1 MIVKLWQ
8 RLHGYISSKLRNQLI
23 TLFSAIGACIVILLT
38 YLSYLQSAGMN
49 RDNFIE
55 SNRKILKL
63 VNQNLDGY
71 LGRIDELSISLRKDA
86 QFMDAIISKE
96 YGGPLYI
103 QNQLKNLYYSSDD
116 IEAVSIYTPINGM
129 QYTMSKA
136 FVNLKQEATN
146 APQAQRWYREA
157 SQSKRFRSIESG
169 FSSDGTTTTTPASR
183 EEDAGIG
190 EGDGTATG
198 KNGSGHFLIFHRILI
213 NIADK
218 KPLAAV
224 SISYNLNEI
233 KRILKDM
240 TGKSG
245 EYIGIYNEANELFYA
260 EGPQLAEA
268 ETAKLLKSI
277 PVDATDTEH
286 QSWTIGKEQY
296 LAIYNVSQENGWKLV
311 TLTPYSVLN
320 KEASQA
326 RWINLIA
333 GAAVVVLLIFF
344 IVVAANAI
352 TRRLMKLSRQITM
365 LGDGNFEVQSEI
377 EGSDEIAHL
386 SRKYNQMIVRI
397 NELIGERYE
406 MQINER
412 NARLIALE
420 AQINPHFLYNSLQAI
435 STEAIIGGQEN
446 IQEMVDALASSLR
459 YAIKE
464 AETVRMKEELA
475 HVGNYMLLQQAR
487 FGERLQ
493 LHVQA
498 EDAVMEA
505 WIPKMTVQI
514 LVENT
519 IKHGLEQMTGKMDVR
534 VLAEAQGGSLIIT
547 VSDNGPGIT
556 QKRLSEIRS
565 LLDSRV
571 LEYREGIGLNNIHAR
586 IKLLFGPESELQIRS
601 RHGEGTAVIVTLPLR
616 EERPYVQGYHH

>member
-1 MIVKLWQ
+1 MIVRLWQ
-8 RLHGYISSKLRNQLI
+8 RLNGYISSKLRNQLI
-23 TLFSAIGACIVILLT
+23 TLFSAIGACIVILVT

-55 SNRKILKL
+55 SNVKILKL

-96 YGGPLYI
+96 YGSQIYI
-103 QNQLKNLYYSSDD
+103 QNQLKNLFYSSDD
-116 IEAVSIYTPINGM
+116 IEAVSIYTPMTGM

-146 APQAQRWYREA
+146 APEAQRWYREA
-157 SQSKRFRSIESG
+157 AQSHRFRSIESG
-169 FSSDGTTTTTPASR
+169 YGTDG
-183 EEDAGIG
+183 G
-190 EGDGTATG
+190 
-198 KNGSGHFLIFHRILI
+198 GHFLVFHRILI

-233 KRILKDM
+233 RRILQDM

-245 EYIGIYNEANELFYA
+245 EYIGIYNEQNELFYA
-260 EGPQLAEA
+260 EGPKLAEA
-268 ETAKLLKSI
+268 KTEELLRTI

-286 QSWTIGKEQY
+286 SSWTIDGERY
-296 LAIYNVSQENGWKLV
+296 LAIYNVSQQNGWKLV

-320 KEASQA
+320 KDAARA

-333 GAAVVVLLIFF
+333 GAAFVVLLVFV

-352 TRRLMKLSRQITM
+352 TRRLMKLSRQIVM

-412 NARLIALE
+412 TARLIALE

-435 STEAIIGGQEN
+435 STEAIISGQEN

-464 AETVRMKEELA
+464 AETVRVREELA

-487 FGERLQ
+487 FGDRLQ
-493 LHVQA
+493 LQV
-498 EDAVMEA
+498 ETEEAVMEA

-519 IKHGLEQMTGKMDVR
+519 IKHGLEQMTGDMEVQVK
-534 VLAEAQGGSLIIT
+534 AEAADGSLTIT

-556 QKRLSEIRS
+556 EERLHEIRAQ
-565 LLDSRV
+565 LDSQV
-571 LEYREGIGLNNIHAR
+571 LEYREGIGLNNINAR
-586 IKLLFGPESELQIRS
+586 IKLLFGTESDLHIHS
-601 RHGEGTAVIVTLPLR
+601 RHGEGTTVIVTLPLR
-616 EERPYVQGYHH
+616 KERPYVQGYHH